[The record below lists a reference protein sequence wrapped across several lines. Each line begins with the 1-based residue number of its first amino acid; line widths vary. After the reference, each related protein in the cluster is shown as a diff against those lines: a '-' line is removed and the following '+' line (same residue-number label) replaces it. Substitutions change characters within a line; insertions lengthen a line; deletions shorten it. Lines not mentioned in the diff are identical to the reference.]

1 MLSRIVCCL
10 MVNTLRQSG
19 ASRLWPQKGE
29 SMEQAAFSS
38 VSASPAGPAGRQAAT
53 LLVGAAALFA
63 IAGCASV
70 TERAGPSVQ
79 PAPTVHVTTE
89 ELIGNWGLGSFRNE
103 ADLPRTINEARR
115 YCNNPYVISRGPNNG
130 VMMYLADQSS
140 PSEVVLKTAGG
151 RVYIG
156 PPGPAGTPK
165 DRQITSFQ
173 DGVMIAPWVDP
184 SVTARYGTM
193 VFVRCGQ
200 PAAASTAS
208 SG

>member
-1 MLSRIVCCL
+1 
-10 MVNTLRQSG
+10 
-19 ASRLWPQKGE
+19 
-29 SMEQAAFSS
+29 MEQAAFSS
-38 VSASPAGPAGRQAAT
+38 VSANTSGKSGRHAAS
-53 LLVGAAALFA
+53 LLVGAAALLS

-70 TERAGPSVQ
+70 TERSGTSVQ
-79 PAPTVHVTTE
+79 PTPSVSVTTE
-89 ELIGNWGLGSFRNE
+89 DLIGNWGLGSFRNE

-130 VMMYLADQSS
+130 VMMYLADQSQ
-140 PSEVVLKTAGG
+140 PSELVLKTAGG
-151 RVYIG
+151 RVYLG

-200 PAAASTAS
+200 PAAPTTTS

>member
-1 MLSRIVCCL
+1 MMSRIVRCL

-38 VSASPAGPAGRQAAT
+38 DSASLAGPSGRRAVAW
-53 LLVGAAALFA
+53 LVGATALLA

-79 PAPTVHVTTE
+79 PTPTVHVTTD
-89 ELIGNWGLGSFRNE
+89 ELIGNWGLGSFREE

-115 YCNNPYVISRGPNNG
+115 YCNNPYVITRGPNNG
-130 VMMYLADQSS
+130 VMMYLADQSK
-140 PSEVVLKTAGG
+140 PSELVLKTAGG

-173 DGVMIAPWVDP
+173 DGVMVAPWVDP

-200 PAAASTAS
+200 PAAAAS
-208 SG
+208 STG

>member
-1 MLSRIVCCL
+1 
-10 MVNTLRQSG
+10 
-19 ASRLWPQKGE
+19 
-29 SMEQAAFSS
+29 MERTATSS
-38 VSASPAGPAGRQAAT
+38 VGGSPIGALNRHTAT
-53 LLVGAAALFA
+53 MLVGAAALFA

-70 TERAGPSVQ
+70 TERAGPSVG
-79 PAPTVHVTTE
+79 PAPTVIVTTE
-89 ELIGNWGLGSFRNE
+89 DLIGNWGLGSFRQE

-115 YCNNPYVISRGPNNG
+115 YCNNPYVITRGPNNG
-130 VMMYLADQSS
+130 VMMYLADQSK
-140 PSEVVLKTAGG
+140 PSELVLKTAGG

-193 VFVRCGQ
+193 VFVRCAQ
-200 PAAASTAS
+200 AAPAPAPTAS
-208 SG
+208 AG

>member
-1 MLSRIVCCL
+1 
-10 MVNTLRQSG
+10 
-19 ASRLWPQKGE
+19 
-29 SMEQAAFSS
+29 MEQAAFSS
-38 VSASPAGPAGRQAAT
+38 DSASLAGPSGRRAVAW
-53 LLVGAAALFA
+53 LVGATALLA

-79 PAPTVHVTTE
+79 PTPTVHVTTD
-89 ELIGNWGLGSFRNE
+89 ELIGNWGLGSFREE

-115 YCNNPYVISRGPNNG
+115 YCNNPYVITRGPNNG
-130 VMMYLADQSS
+130 VMMYLADQSK
-140 PSEVVLKTAGG
+140 PSELVLKTAGG

-173 DGVMIAPWVDP
+173 DGVMVAPWVDP

-200 PAAASTAS
+200 PAAGAS
-208 SG
+208 STG

>member
-1 MLSRIVCCL
+1 
-10 MVNTLRQSG
+10 
-19 ASRLWPQKGE
+19 
-29 SMEQAAFSS
+29 MERAAFSAEAS
-38 VSASPAGPAGRQAAT
+38 SAGKFGRHGVT
-53 LLVGAAALFA
+53 LLVGATALFA

-79 PAPTVHVTTE
+79 PTPSVHVTTE
-89 ELIGNWGLGSFRNE
+89 ELIGNWGLGSFREE

-115 YCNNPYVISRGPNNG
+115 YCSNPYVITRGPNNG
-130 VMMYLADQSS
+130 VMMYLADQST
-140 PSEVVLKTAGG
+140 PSELVLKTAGG

-156 PPGPAGTPK
+156 PPGPAGMPK

-173 DGVMIAPWVDP
+173 DGVMVAPWVDP

-200 PAAASTAS
+200 PAATAS